1 MVLIKREQSETL
13 GVCRHLGDSKIK
25 ASKPKATVV
34 HVDIKWLFYSQV
46 DEGALM
52 CFHLRIRK
60 TQSASGQ
67 KIQISST
74 MGELCCPRF
83 MSGFN
88 RSVFDRDC
96 IWRQGI
102 CRGN

>member
-1 MVLIKREQSETL
+1 M
-13 GVCRHLGDSKIK
+13 CRHSGNFKIK

-52 CFHLRIRK
+52 CLQLRTLKI
-60 TQSASGQ
+60 QNASGQ
-67 KIQISST
+67 KIQISSA

-83 MSGFN
+83 IITPASLTVTAFGDK
-88 RSVFDRDC
+88 VFA
-96 IWRQGI
+96 G
-102 CRGN
+102 GTKLK